1 MRLVILMSV
10 AGLALSACGPSVP
23 DSGVGFGDYA
33 QFERNQAQR
42 TAALAGATLPTT
54 QPGLPAPSAVTTG
67 GIGSSDLAAAGIGG
81 GGAGAPMAAPMGQG
95 ATQAAMIGDFQV
107 PQAVTRPGGIE
118 ASPTNAAPQIVGAA
132 PAPAGNSGGRISD
145 EQDFDAVATRESI
158 ESDAIRRQQ
167 QAAQYQVIAPTA
179 LPDPPRSTGPNI
191 VEYALNAPNS
201 RGQAWY
207 SRPIFA
213 TQARFE
219 RNCLRYR
226 SPDEAQREFL
236 SRGGPERDPLGID
249 PDGDGFACG
258 WDPAPFRAAM
268 GRN

>member
-10 AGLALSACGPSVP
+10 AGLALSACASSVP
-23 DSGVGFGDYA
+23 ESGVGFGDYA
-33 QFERNQAQR
+33 QFERDQAQR
-42 TAALAGATLPTT
+42 TSALQGATLPTT

-81 GGAGAPMAAPMGQG
+81 GGAPMGQ
-95 ATQAAMIGDFQV
+95 AASQPVMIGDFQV
-107 PQAVTRPGGIE
+107 PQAATRPGGIE
-118 ASPTNAAPQIVGAA
+118 ASPTNAAPQLVGTA
-132 PAPAGNSGGRISD
+132 PAPSANSGGRISD

-191 VEYALNAPNS
+191 VEFALNAPNR
-201 RGQAWY
+201 RGQPWY
-207 SRPIFA
+207 SRPVFA
-213 TQARFE
+213 SQSRFQ

-226 SPDEAQREFL
+226 SPDEAQRDFL

-258 WDPAPFRAAM
+258 WDPAPFRAAV
-268 GRN
+268 GRS